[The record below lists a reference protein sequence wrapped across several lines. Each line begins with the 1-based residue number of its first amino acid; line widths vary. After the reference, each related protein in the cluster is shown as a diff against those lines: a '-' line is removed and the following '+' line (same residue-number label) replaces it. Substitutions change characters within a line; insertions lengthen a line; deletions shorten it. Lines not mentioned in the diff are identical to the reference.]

1 MNVSRASPQSSLE
14 TVKNEQGKGDVKVKF
29 IWL

>member
-14 TVKNEQGKGDVKVKF
+14 TVKNEQGKDDVKVKF
-29 IWL
+29 I